1 MNSKEQSKIIN
12 SIGSPKLREFRNE
25 NAAMCRPSSLQ
36 FRHSYIIKNLVRR
49 LSQPMIARPI
59 KTARSLQ
66 ILHEIG
72 QILPHQRTGKE
83 LPPQFIVQEC
93 FNWSNA
99 DM

>member
-36 FRHSYIIKNLVRR
+36 FRHSYIIKNLVGR

-59 KTARSLQ
+59 KRARSLH
-66 ILHEIG
+66 ILHDIG
-72 QILPHQRTGKE
+72 QILSHQCRERTSGSVYRARM
-83 LPPQFIVQEC
+83 F
-93 FNWSNA
+93 
-99 DM
+99 

>member
-1 MNSKEQSKIIN
+1 
-12 SIGSPKLREFRNE
+12 
-25 NAAMCRPSSLQ
+25 
-36 FRHSYIIKNLVRR
+36 
-49 LSQPMIARPI
+49 MIARPI

-72 QILPHQRTGKE
+72 QILSHQRTGKE
-83 LPPQFIVQEC
+83 LPPQSIVQEC

>member
-1 MNSKEQSKIIN
+1 MDSKEQSKIIN
-12 SIGSPKLREFRNE
+12 SMGSPKLREFRNE
-25 NAAMCRPSSLQ
+25 NPAMCRPSSLE

-72 QILPHQRTGKE
+72 QILSHTRKE
-83 LPPQFIVQEC
+83 LPPQFIVQKC

>member
-25 NAAMCRPSSLQ
+25 NAAMYRPSSLQ

-72 QILPHQRTGKE
+72 QILPHQYRERTSASVYRARM
-83 LPPQFIVQEC
+83 F
-93 FNWSNA
+93 
-99 DM
+99 

>member
-72 QILPHQRTGKE
+72 QILPHQYRERTSASVYRARM
-83 LPPQFIVQEC
+83 F
-93 FNWSNA
+93 
-99 DM
+99 